1 MLLYKTVFQTEI
13 EKVVETHCMWHGS
26 AKEAG
31 SYRKQSRQRH
41 GYIPNSIQT
50 SKLEVSTKKD
60 QLIAFL
66 NSNLAKNR
74 Y

>member
-1 MLLYKTVFQTEI
+1 MLLYKTTYQTEI
-13 EKVVETHCMWHGS
+13 EKIVETHTHWHGS

-31 SYRKQSRQRH
+31 SYRKKSRQAF
-41 GYIPNSIQT
+41 GYIPNSIQ
-50 SKLEVSTKKD
+50 SAKIEVSTKKD